1 MVLNLIN
8 MKEIYFKEEARDKLI
23 SGVNKL
29 RDAVASTMGPKG
41 RTVIITD
48 DYGKSTVTKDG
59 VSVAR
64 AIYLKDPIE
73 NIGAQMVK
81 EVAELTVDKAGDGTT
96 TATVLAAA
104 FINNLKD
111 FDSHDVNKAFDE
123 IIPKVLK
130 HLKDDSKELKRDE
143 IKYVASISANNDM
156 AIGNVIQ
163 MAFNHADVV
172 KVEEGT
178 SSEDKLE
185 LVNGMT
191 FPVSYFS
198 KHFINTPER
207 AECNFTNP
215 HVVIISG
222 KLTTLKPFEYILKEI
237 AETNGNVVIIAEH
250 INESTLRILETNAA
264 SAKLNICVV
273 KSPGY
278 SQHRED
284 LLRDISDLTGATIIN
299 DLTKSYTLHYLGKL
313 ESIKVSKNN
322 TVLVK
327 HPDIDITPYVNI
339 LGEQFVSEDLTQHE
353 QESIK
358 LRMENLSSKI
368 SIIKVGAISELEMK
382 ERKDRYDD
390 AVLAVGCALEEGI
403 VEGGGIALHKIK
415 ENITS
420 DILDYD
426 INSLEYCL
434 YESLSSPME
443 NIINN
448 GAIIHVLDNMFIQNI
463 IDPFKVTRCA
473 LENAVSI
480 AKIILSTNTIIL
492 HERLWT

>member
-1 MVLNLIN
+1 MQ
-8 MKEIYFKEEARDKLI
+8 EIYFKDEAREKLI
-23 SGVNKL
+23 TGINKL

-104 FINNLKD
+104 FINNLKE

-130 HLKDDSKELKRDE
+130 HLKDNSKELKRDE

-172 KVEEGT
+172 KVEEGAG
-178 SSEDKLE
+178 SEDILE

-191 FPVSYFS
+191 LPVSYFS

-215 HVVIISG
+215 HVIIISG
-222 KLTTLKPFEYILKEI
+222 KLTTLKPFESILQEI
-237 AETNGNVVIIAEH
+237 AETNGNIVIITEH
-250 INESTLRILETNAA
+250 VNESTLRILETNAA
-264 SAKLNICVV
+264 SRKLNICVI

-284 LLRDISDLTGATIIN
+284 LLKDISDLTGATIIN

-327 HPDIDITPYVNI
+327 HSDIDITPYVNI
-339 LGEQFVSEDLTQHE
+339 LGEQFVAEDLTQHE
-353 QESIK
+353 KESIK

-368 SIIKVGAISELEMK
+368 SIIKVGAVSELEMK

-403 VEGGGIALHKIK
+403 VAGGGVALLSAWHNSLSFNNKTAVDVEIYKSIREPYLQIVTNGYKFNVK
-415 ENITS
+415 ENKEGVV
-420 DILDYD
+420 
-426 INSLEYCL
+426 EY
-434 YESLSSPME
+434 
-443 NIINN
+443 
-448 GAIIHVLDNMFIQNI
+448 NMFEQNI
-463 IDPFKVTRCA
+463 IDPLKVTRCA
-473 LENAVSI
+473 LENAVSV
-480 AKIILSTNTIIL
+480 AKTILSTNTVIL

>member
-8 MKEIYFKEEARDKLI
+8 MKEIYFKDEAREKLI
-23 SGVNKL
+23 TGINKL

-104 FINNLKD
+104 FINNLKE
-111 FDSHDVNKAFDE
+111 FESHDVNKAFDE

-130 HLKDDSKELKRDE
+130 HLKDNSRELKRDE

-178 SSEDKLE
+178 GSEDTLD

-191 FPVSYFS
+191 LPVSYFS

-215 HVVIISG
+215 HVIIISG
-222 KLTTLKPFEYILKEI
+222 KLTTLKPFESILQEI
-237 AETNGNVVIIAEH
+237 AETNGNVVIITEH
-250 INESTLRILETNAA
+250 VNESTLRILETNAA
-264 SAKLNICVV
+264 SRKLNICVV

-284 LLRDISDLTGATIIN
+284 LLKDISDLTGATIIN

-322 TVLVK
+322 SVLVK
-327 HPDIDITPYVNI
+327 HSDIDITPYVNI
-339 LGEQFVSEDLTQHE
+339 LGDQFIMESLTQHE
-353 QESIK
+353 KESIK

-368 SIIKVGAISELEMK
+368 SIIKVGAVSELEMK

-403 VEGGGIALHKIK
+403 VEGGGVALFNAWNKLYDTVSNDALNK
-415 ENITS
+415 MLYQG
-420 DILDYD
+420 ILAPYKQIFQEDT
-426 INSLEYCL
+426 L
-434 YESLSSPME
+434 
-443 NIINN
+443 
-448 GAIIHVLDNMFIQNI
+448 GFGQTNMFDKNI

-473 LENAVSI
+473 LENAVSV
-480 AKIILSTNTIIL
+480 AKTILSTNTIIL